1 MYYKQSVPI
10 NKVGNKVNVEFSLAS
25 SILIDENDKFGPQNA
40 KRESNIEILNT
51 SIKDTKNNLIEV
63 NEKLKILTISIFIE
77 KI

>member
-10 NKVGNKVNVEFSLAS
+10 NKVGNKVNVEFSFAS
-25 SILIDENDKFGPQNA
+25 SILIDEKNELGPQKA

-51 SIKDTKNNLIEV
+51 SIKETKNNLIEV